1 MFIIKNNYYLYI
13 KNTKDIDLNHIKKNK
28 KITII
33 YRNEGIKE
41 KSEDLCKFRKH
52 CKAKSFKFYIS
63 NHISL
68 FRICRA
74 DDLYLSSYNKKTY
87 LNKNLKLIG
96 SAHSFK
102 EINEKIKQGCKTI
115 FLSRLF
121 ETSYKNKKG
130 YLDIVKFNLIINKY
144 NITIIPLGGIRA
156 SNLNKLNMVNS
167 KGLALLSEAK
177 KKPAI
182 TSRLF

>member
-13 KNTKDIDLNHIKKNK
+13 GNTKDIDLNRIKKNK

-33 YRNEGIKE
+33 YRNEGIEE
-41 KSEDLCKFRKH
+41 KIEDLCKFRKH
-52 CKAKSFKFYIS
+52 CKVKGFKFYIS
-63 NHISL
+63 NKISL
-68 FRICRA
+68 LKKCDA
-74 DDLYLSSYNKKTY
+74 DGLYISSFNKKIY

-102 EINEKIKQGCKTI
+102 EINEKIRQGCKTI

-121 ETSYKNKKG
+121 KTSYKNKRG
-130 YLDIVKFNLIINKY
+130 YLDIVKFNLMVNKY
-144 NITIIPLGGIRA
+144 NVTLIPLGGIRA
-156 SNLNKLNMVNS
+156 SNLNKLNMVNAR
-167 KGLALLSEAK
+167 GFALLSEAK

-182 TSRLF
+182 TNRLF

>member
-13 KNTKDIDLNHIKKNK
+13 ENTKDIDLNSIKKNK

-33 YRNEGIKE
+33 YRNNDIQENKE
-41 KSEDLCKFRKH
+41 DFYKFRKL
-52 CKAKSFKFYIS
+52 CKLKKFKFYVS
-63 NHISL
+63 NQIKL
-68 FRICRA
+68 FKACRA
-74 DDLYLSSYNKKTY
+74 DGLYISSYNKKIY

-102 EINEKIKQGCKTI
+102 EIAEKIKQGCKTI

-121 ETSYKNKKG
+121 ETSYENKRG
-130 YLDIVKFNLIINKY
+130 YLGVVKFNLIIEKY
-144 NITIIPLGGIRA
+144 NVSIIPLGGIRS
-156 SNLNKLNMVNS
+156 SNLNKLNLVNS
-167 KGLALLSEAK
+167 VGFGLLSETK

-182 TSRLF
+182 ASRLF